1 MSRFRA
7 MSKSSARPRAVP
19 GGARLFHRLH
29 TRLGFQGRP
38 PQFIV
43 EFYPY
48 TGLVHTIRMREHT
61 AHVRLSDAL
70 RGAPSSVLEAAAAIL
85 LSRIFR
91 RRAPRES
98 LDEYRRFTLAPST
111 RRRVAG
117 LRRARARR
125 SAGGPRGAAHDL
137 APMFVRLNRRYFA
150 GRLRRP
156 RLGWS
161 ERAWR
166 TQFGCFDPA
175 LDQIV
180 LNRRLDRPAVPAFVV
195 EYVLFH
201 EMLHV
206 KHPLRATRCRMQAHS
221 REFLSEEKRYPHHAQ
236 ARRFLNRLL

>member
-1 MSRFRA
+1 MGRSRA
-7 MSKSSARPRAVP
+7 MRSSARRSTVP
-19 GGARLFHRLH
+19 GGARLFHRLY
-29 TRLGFQGRP
+29 TRLGGLGRP

-43 EFYPY
+43 EFFPY
-48 TGLVHTIRMREHT
+48 AGLAHTIRLREHT

-70 RGAPSSVLEAAAAIL
+70 RGAPASVLEAAAAIL

-91 RRAPRES
+91 RRTPRES

-111 RRRVAG
+111 RRRVARV
-117 LRRARARR
+117 RRARARR
-125 SAGGPRGAAHDL
+125 IAGGPRGAAHDL

-156 RLGWS
+156 RLAWS
-161 ERAWR
+161 DRIWR

-180 LNRRLDRPAVPAFVV
+180 LNRRLDRAAVPAFVV

-221 REFLSEEKRYPHHAQ
+221 REFLREEKRYTHHAQ
-236 ARRFLNRLL
+236 VRRFLNRLF

>member
-1 MSRFRA
+1 MSR
-7 MSKSSARPRAVP
+7 SHVPSCAVP
-19 GGARLFHRLH
+19 GGAQLFYRLY
-29 TRLGFQGRP
+29 TRLGGLGRP

-48 TGLVHTIRMREHT
+48 SGLAHTIRLREHT
-61 AHVRLSDAL
+61 AHVRLSDAM
-70 RGAPSSVLEAAAAIL
+70 RRAPSIVLEAAAAIL

-91 RRAPRES
+91 RRTPREF
-98 LDEYRRFTLAPST
+98 LEKYRSFAMAPAT
-111 RRRVAG
+111 RRRVAR

-125 SAGGPRGAAHDL
+125 VIGGPKGAAHNL

-156 RLGWS
+156 RLVWS

-180 LNRRLDRPAVPAFVV
+180 LNRCLDRAAVPACVV

-221 REFLSEEKRYPHHAQ
+221 REFLREEKKYPHHAR
-236 ARRFLNRLL
+236 ARRFLHRLF

>member
-1 MSRFRA
+1 MSR
-7 MSKSSARPRAVP
+7 SHSRPRTVP
-19 GGARLFHRLH
+19 GASRLFHRLY
-29 TRLGFQGRP
+29 TRLGGRGRP

-48 TGLVHTIRMREHT
+48 AGLAHTIRLREHI

-70 RGAPSSVLEAAAAIL
+70 RGAPAGVIEAAAVIL

-91 RRAPRES
+91 RRTPRES
-98 LDEYRRFTLAPST
+98 LEKYRRFTLAPST
-111 RRRVAG
+111 RRLVDQ

-125 SAGGPRGAAHDL
+125 VASPPRGEAHNL
-137 APMFVRLNRRYFA
+137 APMFSRLNRRYFA
-150 GRLRRP
+150 GRLPRP

-161 ERAWR
+161 ERIWR

-180 LNRRLDRPAVPAFVV
+180 LNRRLDCAAVPAFVV

-206 KHPLRATRCRMQAHS
+206 KHPLRATRCHMQAHS
-221 REFLSEEKRYPHHAQ
+221 REFLREEEKFPHHAQ
-236 ARRFLNRLL
+236 ARRFLHRLI

>member
-1 MSRFRA
+1 MNRSH
-7 MSKSSARPRAVP
+7 ARSCAVP
-19 GGARLFHRLH
+19 GGAQLFHRLY
-29 TRLGFQGRP
+29 TRLGGLGRP

-48 TGLVHTIRMREHT
+48 SGLAHTIRLREHT

-70 RGAPSSVLEAAAAIL
+70 RCAPSSVLEAAAAIL

-91 RRAPRES
+91 RRTPRES
-98 LDEYRRFTLAPST
+98 LDEYRRFILAPAT
-111 RRRVAG
+111 RRRVAS

-125 SAGGPRGAAHDL
+125 IAGGPRGAAHDL
-137 APMFVRLNRRYFA
+137 APMFARLNRRYFQ

-156 RLGWS
+156 RLAWS
-161 ERAWR
+161 ERSWR

-180 LNRRLDRPAVPAFVV
+180 LNRRLDRPSVPAYAV

-221 REFLSEEKRYPHHAQ
+221 REFLREEEKYPHHAQ
-236 ARRFLNRLL
+236 ARRFLNRLF